1 MNTKPFEELLQA
13 YLDGT
18 LGEAEWQALAQDL
31 ATSEPHRAELAR
43 HVVLDAMLQQV
54 GEPALDRETILR
66 ALPDSKATKLSLRVA
81 EVRGKVSGF
90 RCQGSGGP
98 ESGVLSPTGLQNG
111 DIPVSGQIRTRGL
124 VSFCL
129 LF

>member
-13 YLDGT
+13 YLEGS
-18 LGEAEWQALAQDL
+18 LSEAEWQALAQDL

-90 RCQGSGGP
+90 RCQG
-98 ESGVLSPTGLQNG
+98 
-111 DIPVSGQIRTRGL
+111 
-124 VSFCL
+124 
-129 LF
+129 